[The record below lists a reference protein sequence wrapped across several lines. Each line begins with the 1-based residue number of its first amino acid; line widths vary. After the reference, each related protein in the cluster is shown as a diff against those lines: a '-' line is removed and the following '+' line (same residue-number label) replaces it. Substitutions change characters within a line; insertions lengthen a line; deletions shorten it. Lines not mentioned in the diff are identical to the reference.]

1 MKMRFA
7 RDEEDEPPF
16 SMKLSPRLKKIVETS
31 SSIFARKIM
40 KSKPRKVI
48 INWYTFFF
56 YFLKFLLLF

>member
-1 MKMRFA
+1 MNLRNMKMRFA

-48 INWYTFFF
+48 IN
-56 YFLKFLLLF
+56 